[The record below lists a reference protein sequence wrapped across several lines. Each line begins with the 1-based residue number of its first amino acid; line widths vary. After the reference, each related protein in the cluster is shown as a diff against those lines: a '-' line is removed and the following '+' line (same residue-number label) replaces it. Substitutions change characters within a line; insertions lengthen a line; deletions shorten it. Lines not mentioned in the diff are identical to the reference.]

1 MVFAVTKLIQITFY
15 TTVIMIKKGFIATDE
30 EKVLK
35 KNLLQFRAYLA

>member
-35 KNLLQFRAYLA
+35 EEEFITN